1 MPRAR
6 ILAAFLILATAC
18 AGPAATFDT
27 PPASEAT
34 SVQAA
39 SPSPGATR
47 PPAESASPRLAFAG
61 VVVAPG
67 DGGPANAAALNQPW
81 GLAFDAGG
89 NLFIADPEDRRVRR
103 VGTDGRIT
111 TVAGNGTGTVKEDD
125 NGPAVEATLHL
136 PRNLAIDRDGNL
148 YISDTGPRPRIRKV
162 TPGGVIST
170 VVGGTG
176 RGEFPNPGGIAFGP
190 DGDLYIVQGY
200 PVRIAV
206 LHSDGRLETVA
217 GDGTDGY
224 GGDGGQALSARLHGP
239 EALAADRSGDLFVA
253 DYSNYRVRRIGT
265 DGVIR
270 TVAGNGMGSYG
281 AESPDGVAATSVPIS
296 PQGLAVDPSGNLYLS
311 DFTGRLRVV
320 APNGTIT
327 TVASGLSLPYGIAVD
342 AAGDLLVADGGNH
355 RVVKIA
361 GRRSI
366 SVAAGSTTLA
376 LPTLG
381 SATPTPPVAV
391 QTPPVQS
398 VPCTPRFLGPN
409 DSYVAQMT
417 LETARWH
424 ELESLVH
431 VRLVG
436 KTIQD
441 AGPVIATLDP
451 CLWSGIITNP
461 GGVQVLRVTST
472 LLYGPGILAYPQGA
486 DWRVHA
492 FVLPIGSAG
501 QEQFSWN
508 DLWFTRDGDS
518 LTFVA
523 LVIPAAVCRSG
534 CGGVGPTPL
543 QFVRYRIGDT
553 VTELWRSPLISAGG
567 EAKILAPDVLFAS
580 EVDPS
585 EISTAPYGGF
595 VHPAF
600 DIYPWGL
607 ARRQTIWRGTTAPV
621 TTTRLYPSLLYVVD
635 RFLAALQR
643 GDLTTAS
650 AFATGADV
658 AASYHGSPDDLE
670 PGVIAPGATA
680 VEKTEAAYWDQ
691 LPAAARPAAPT
702 VTRFTWPLA
711 RGRLQ
716 LVRQNDSWKVAAI
729 DPAP

>member
-1 MPRAR
+1 M
-6 ILAAFLILATAC
+6 
-18 AGPAATFDT
+18 
-27 PPASEAT
+27 
-34 SVQAA
+34 
-39 SPSPGATR
+39 
-47 PPAESASPRLAFAG
+47 
-61 VVVAPG
+61 
-67 DGGPANAAALNQPW
+67 
-81 GLAFDAGG
+81 
-89 NLFIADPEDRRVRR
+89 
-103 VGTDGRIT
+103 
-111 TVAGNGTGTVKEDD
+111 
-125 NGPAVEATLHL
+125 
-136 PRNLAIDRDGNL
+136 
-148 YISDTGPRPRIRKV
+148 
-162 TPGGVIST
+162 
-170 VVGGTG
+170 
-176 RGEFPNPGGIAFGP
+176 
-190 DGDLYIVQGY
+190 
-200 PVRIAV
+200 
-206 LHSDGRLETVA
+206 
-217 GDGTDGY
+217 
-224 GGDGGQALSARLHGP
+224 
-239 EALAADRSGDLFVA
+239 
-253 DYSNYRVRRIGT
+253 
-265 DGVIR
+265 IR

-451 CLWSGIITNP
+451 CLWSGIITNS

-621 TTTRLYPSLLYVVD
+621 TTTRLAARRLDD
-635 RFLAALQR
+635 RVGIRDWRRCRRELSRKPGRSRTGRDRTGGDGCREDRGGVLGSASGCGSSGRADGDAIHLAAREGPPSARSAERQLEGR
-643 GDLTTAS
+643 GDRSRAMKPS
-650 AFATGADV
+650 
-658 AASYHGSPDDLE
+658 
-670 PGVIAPGATA
+670 
-680 VEKTEAAYWDQ
+680 
-691 LPAAARPAAPT
+691 
-702 VTRFTWPLA
+702 
-711 RGRLQ
+711 GR
-716 LVRQNDSWKVAAI
+716 R
-729 DPAP
+729 

>member
-1 MPRAR
+1 MFAVRLSTVT
-6 ILAAFLILATAC
+6 LAAVLIIAAC
-18 AGPAATFDT
+18 
-27 PPASEAT
+27 
-34 SVQAA
+34 AA
-39 SPSPGATR
+39 SPQDGLSQGPTQSASPQDGLSQGPTPSAA
-47 PPAESASPRLAFAG
+47 PSASPRLAFAG
-61 VVVAPG
+61 VIAAPG
-67 DGGPANAAALNQPW
+67 DGGTASAAALNQPW

-190 DGDLYIVQGY
+190 AGDLYIVQGY

-206 LHSDGRLETVA
+206 LRSDGRLETVA
-217 GDGTDGY
+217 GDGTQGY
-224 GGDGGQALSARLHGP
+224 RGDGGQALSARLHDP
-239 EALAADRSGDLFVA
+239 EALATDPSGALFVA

-265 DGVIR
+265 DGVIK

-281 AESPDGVAATSVPIS
+281 AESSDGVAATSVPIS

-342 AAGDLLVADGGNH
+342 AAGDLFVADGGNH

-361 GRRSI
+361 GGRTI
-366 SVAAGSTTLA
+366 SVVAGATTLA
-376 LPTLG
+376 LPVLG
-381 SATPTPPVAV
+381 NATPTPPVAL
-391 QTPPVQS
+391 QTPPVQADS
-398 VPCTPRFLGPN
+398 CSPRFLGPN
-409 DSYVAQMT
+409 DSYVAQMS

-441 AGPVIATLDP
+441 AGPVIAALDP
-451 CLWSGIITNP
+451 CLQSGIITNP
-461 GGVQVLRVTST
+461 GGVQVLRVSST

-508 DLWFTRDGDS
+508 DLWFTRDGDA
-518 LTFVA
+518 LTFAA

-543 QFVRYRIGDT
+543 RFVRYRMGDT
-553 VTELWRSPLISAGG
+553 VTELWRSPLLSA
-567 EAKILAPDVLFAS
+567 ARILAADVLFAS
-580 EVDPS
+580 QVDPAEGS
-585 EISTAPYGGF
+585 SGPGGF
-595 VHPAF
+595 LHQAF
-600 DIYPWGL
+600 DGYAQWGL
-607 ARRQTIWRGTTAPV
+607 ARLQTIWRGTSVPAA
-621 TTTRLYPSLLYVVD
+621 TTRLYPSLLYVVD

-643 GDLTTAS
+643 GDSAAAT

-658 AASYHGSPDDLE
+658 VANYHGSSDDLE
-670 PGVIAPGATA
+670 PGLISPLATA
-680 VEKTEAAYWDQ
+680 VEDAEAAYWDQ

-711 RGRLQ
+711 RGRLL
-716 LVRQNDSWKVAAI
+716 LVRQNDAWKVSAI
-729 DPAP
+729 DSTP